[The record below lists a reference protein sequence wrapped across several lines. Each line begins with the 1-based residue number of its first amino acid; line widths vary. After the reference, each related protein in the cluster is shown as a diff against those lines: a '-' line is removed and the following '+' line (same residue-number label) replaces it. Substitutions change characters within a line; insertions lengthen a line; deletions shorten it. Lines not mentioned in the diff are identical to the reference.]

1 MIVYKALKTIQRMS
15 LSHRYSIGLTIF
27 SMAFSAAIMLRNG
40 QASQRMDPPLFL
52 SLQALFNMY
61 IFALSYMYSPCVQS
75 GDSGEPYELPAS
87 EKERRQIMNAFYESE
102 LNETGPDTS
111 RNFDEESTLNKR
123 DSIAKDKLWQNIV
136 NQAKDDENDSS
147 SDDDQV

>member
-1 MIVYKALKTIQRMS
+1 
-15 LSHRYSIGLTIF
+15 
-27 SMAFSAAIMLRNG
+27 
-40 QASQRMDPPLFL
+40 
-52 SLQALFNMY
+52 
-61 IFALSYMYSPCVQS
+61 
-75 GDSGEPYELPAS
+75 
-87 EKERRQIMNAFYESE
+87 MNDFYESE